1 MNLLQHHHKIH
12 SLLNG
17 PSDDQEEPEYTSV
30 ATPVEKKLEVFDAPT
45 YENSFVEQETEEEP
59 QDEGNSGAAQEFEDI
74 NAEYNNEL
82 SSSNTFFTPIVERK
96 EIELI
101 NREEEDIDPM
111 ANVDKISSPY
121 NDAKINASEKNLK
134 DAISQ
139 IRSCI
144 QNLGNKGFY
153 INVEEIDFDT
163 NYQITIQINKDN

>member
-1 MNLLQHHHKIH
+1 
-12 SLLNG
+12 
-17 PSDDQEEPEYTSV
+17 
-30 ATPVEKKLEVFDAPT
+30 
-45 YENSFVEQETEEEP
+45 
-59 QDEGNSGAAQEFEDI
+59 
-74 NAEYNNEL
+74 
-82 SSSNTFFTPIVERK
+82 
-96 EIELI
+96 
-101 NREEEDIDPM
+101 M